1 MARVNNM
8 EAGGR
13 EATSPTAAA
22 GSMAMEDLTVLD
34 EASGTTRGRMAASLT
49 TAEDTGVG
57 TRGRTVRSRM
67 TAATKE

>member
-8 EAGGR
+8 EARGR

-22 GSMAMEDLTVLD
+22 ESMAMEDPTVLD
-34 EASGTTRGRMAASLT
+34 EASGTTRGRMVASLM

-57 TRGRTVRSRM
+57 TRGRTVRSRT